1 MVLEA
6 FAAQTPV
13 LAAKSEG
20 PAEVIRNGEDGVLV
34 AADDVA
40 ALASGA
46 RALLGDVRL
55 RVKLAL
61 AARQRYAAEFSRAV
75 VVAAWLELFERI
87 AG

>member
-1 MVLEA
+1 
-6 FAAQTPV
+6 
-13 LAAKSEG
+13 
-20 PAEVIRNGEDGVLV
+20 
-34 AADDVA
+34 
-40 ALASGA
+40 
-46 RALLGDVRL
+46 LLGDVRL